1 LADSLWVKGS
11 GAPTRVSL
19 LVAFL
24 LTIAVTMV
32 FAVASAQAGEIHIFG
47 GSFGSKG
54 TGAGQFEEPTGI
66 AVSDI
71 THDVYVA
78 DSANNRVEYFT
89 AEGAYVGEFNG
100 SGLLAGEV
108 IPAPTGQFSSPGG
121 PSGIA
126 VDNSGKTALEDPSVG
141 DVYVI
146 DRGHHVIDKF
156 SENGAYLGQLTGTCP
171 SANESE
177 PVGTCEPSGVP
188 VTPFDEL
195 EGVAVDQNG
204 VLWVSQGHGEPQPG
218 ETQSGLV
225 DSFSDATANESL
237 STPQLQ
243 GSVLEFILSFS
254 GKSFYQLQQGFA
266 VNSEDALYPMFTF
279 RFSEG
284 DVGRVVEF
292 NSAGEE
298 SSSTP
303 GGFNN
308 TGVAVDL
315 ATNEVYT
322 SSATDIEAFSAENA
336 PIETFGSG
344 HLTGGTG
351 VAVDASNSTV
361 YVTDSTSDAV
371 EFFDEVPVPD
381 VTTEPPSNVLTT
393 SVTLKGTVNPVGTT
407 LTSCEFEYGS
417 EAGSYTHTVKCS
429 PAAGAITGTEPV
441 AVEAN
446 VSGLTRYTTYHYRL
460 VAANKNGSLPSLDAE
475 LLTGGAGITSESV
488 SDVTASSAMLE
499 GRVDPNGL
507 DTRYY
512 FQYATESTEGCV
524 ERPSLCVET
533 PVAPGTDLGAA
544 MGIQSLEQH
553 IQKLQPGTT
562 YHYRVVT
569 VQGSEVF
576 AGPDRM
582 FMTQALGSS
591 LLLPDGRVWEL
602 VSPANKDGGQVFEGF
617 PERGVDLQASED
629 GKAVTYVTTAPVG
642 AGQSS
647 PLANQILSVRGP
659 DGWSSQNL
667 DTGHEES
674 SSLETSA
681 KGGALAFFSGEYVIF
696 SPDLSL
702 AYVDPEGHTPLAGV
716 VPAGNNEPYVRDNST
731 GTFTQIKVGSREWYA
746 EQVAHAQ
753 GAESCDPSA
762 SPAKGEGV
770 HGVSRDGC
778 YVYFNSESI
787 LAPGAVG
794 PDPLYVSHYEG
805 GQWSTTFI
813 SSLSGRAPEWGH
825 GEELSPNGRYLAFMS
840 EASLTGYDNED
851 VTSRSAGERID
862 EEVFLYDAATNHLV
876 CASCDP
882 TGARPAGVLDGGF
895 GRTLVDSSDEWTGH
909 WLAASVPN
917 WVKGGA
923 GPGAFAKPIYEPRYA
938 FDEGRLFFDS
948 PDRLVPQHV
957 DGLENVYEYEPQ
969 GTNCSKGAGCVS
981 LISSGTGSQ
990 ESALVDASA
999 SGNDVFFMTSSRLVS
1014 QDYDTNYDMYD
1025 AHVCSANVPCL
1036 ASSVAPPPCETGDS
1050 CKAAPAPQPAIF
1062 GAPPSATFVGAGN
1075 VTPAPATVTSKK
1087 AKKRASKCAKAK
1099 KRSRKKCKRS
1109 NRRAK

>member
-1 LADSLWVKGS
+1 MVLA
-11 GAPTRVSL
+11 A
-19 LVAFL
+19 
-24 LTIAVTMV
+24 
-32 FAVASAQAGEIHIFG
+32 ASAQAGEIHIFS

-54 TGAGQFEEPTGI
+54 TGSGQFEEPTGV
-66 AVSDI
+66 AVNDV
-71 THDVYVA
+71 THNVYVV
-78 DSANNRVEYFT
+78 DTNNDRVEEFNAT
-89 AEGAYVGEFNG
+89 GSSVLGEFNG
-100 SGLLAGEV
+100 SATPSKAFL
-108 IPAPTGQFSSPGG
+108 SPGG

-126 VDNSGKTALEDPSVG
+126 VDNSGKPALEDPSVG

-188 VTPFDEL
+188 VTTFGEL

-218 ETQSGLV
+218 EPQSGLV
-225 DSFSDATANESL
+225 DSFSDATVNEFL

-243 GSVLEFILSFS
+243 GQVLEFHSSSS

-284 DVGRVVEF
+284 DVGRLVEF
-292 NSAGEE
+292 NGAGGE

-303 GGFNN
+303 GGSNN

-315 ATNEVYT
+315 ANNEVYT

-336 PIETFGSG
+336 PIEAFGSG
-344 HLTGGTG
+344 HLTGGSG

-361 YVTDSTSDAV
+361 YVADSTADTIEV
-371 EFFDEVPVPD
+371 FNEVPVPD
-381 VTTEPPSNVLTT
+381 VTTEPPLNVQAT
-393 SVTLKGTVNPVGTT
+393 SVTLNGTVNPVGTV

-417 EAGSYTHTVKCS
+417 EAGSYTHTVECS
-429 PAAGAITGTEPV
+429 PAAGAIVGTEPV

-460 VAANKNGSLPSLDAE
+460 VAANNNGSLPSPDAE
-475 LLTGGAGITSESV
+475 LLTGGAGITGESV
-488 SDVTASSAMLE
+488 SDVSASTAVLE
-499 GRVDPNGL
+499 GRVDPNGV
-507 DTRYY
+507 DTHYY
-512 FQYATESTEGCV
+512 FQYATESTEACSAV
-524 ERPSLCVET
+524 HKCEEVPT
-533 PVAPGTDLGAA
+533 PPGADLGAA
-544 MGIQSLEQH
+544 KGIQTVEQP

-576 AGPDRM
+576 AGPDRT
-582 FMTQALGSS
+582 FVTQVLGAS
-591 LLLPDGRVWEL
+591 LSLPDGRVWEL

-629 GKAVTYVTTAPVG
+629 GRAVTYVTDAPVG
-642 AGQSS
+642 VGQSS
-647 PLANQILSVRGP
+647 PVVNQILSKRGP
-659 DGWSSQNL
+659 EGWSSQNL
-667 DTGHEES
+667 DTLHEEA
-674 SSLETSA
+674 SSLEAPGES
-681 KGGALAFFSGEYVIF
+681 GLALLHGEYLIF

-702 AYVDPEGHTPLAGV
+702 AYVQPQGHAPLAGV
-716 VPAGNNEPYVRDNST
+716 LPAGINEPYLRDSRS
-731 GTFTQIKVGSREWYA
+731 GVFTPTKLTVAAWYG
-746 EQVAHAQ
+746 EQVALAQ
-753 GAESCDPSA
+753 GREGCDSSA

-770 HGVSRDGC
+770 DEVSRDGC
-778 YVYFNSESI
+778 YVYFNSKSV

-805 GQWSTTFI
+805 GTWTTTFI
-813 SSLSGRAPEWGH
+813 SSFSGKEPRWGGGGFSEPGH

-851 VTSRSAGERID
+851 VTSRSAGERMD

-876 CASCDP
+876 CVSCNP
-882 TGARPAGVLDGGF
+882 TGARPAGVLDGA
-895 GRTLVDSSDEWTGH
+895 LVDADEEWRGH
-909 WLAASVPN
+909 WLAGSVPN
-917 WVKGGA
+917 WTASTILTA
-923 GPGAFAKPIYEPRYA
+923 GIYHPRYVL
-938 FDEGRLFFDS
+938 DEGRVFFDS
-948 PDRLVPQHV
+948 PDALVPQHV

-969 GTNCSKGAGCVS
+969 GVGCSQGAGCVS
-981 LISSGTGSQ
+981 LISSGTSRQ
-990 ESALVDASA
+990 ESALVDASV
-999 SGNDVFFMTSSRLVS
+999 SGSDVFFMTSSRLVS
-1014 QDYDTNYDMYD
+1014 QDYDNNYDLYD
-1025 AHVCSANVPCL
+1025 AHVCSVSVPCL
-1036 ASSVAPPPCETGDS
+1036 APASASSPPCETGDS
-1050 CKAAPAPQPAIF
+1050 CKAAPTPQPAIF
-1062 GAPPSATFVGAGN
+1062 GAPPSATFAGAGN
-1075 VTPAPATVTSKK
+1075 VTPAPTTVTSKK
-1087 AKKRASKCAKAK
+1087 AKKKASKCAKAK
-1099 KRSRKKCKRS
+1099 KRPRGKCAGTKIKKSKGKKS